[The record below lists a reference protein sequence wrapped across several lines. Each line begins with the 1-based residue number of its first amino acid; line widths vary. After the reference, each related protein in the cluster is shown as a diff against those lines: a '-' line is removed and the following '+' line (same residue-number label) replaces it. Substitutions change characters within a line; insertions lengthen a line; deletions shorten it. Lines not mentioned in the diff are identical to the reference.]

1 MVRGGECMGTGAWE
15 IGVWFWRNLY
25 TEVVV
30 GRGGGGGGRL

>member
-1 MVRGGECMGTGAWE
+1 MGTWAWE

-30 GRGGGGGGRL
+30 GTGGGGGGAAIAIA